1 MGVKL
6 TRDELEAI
14 VEQTSFDSM
23 KKVAE
28 KAPSVVKMFRKG
40 KNFILKKIIELFI
53 SSYK

>member
-1 MGVKL
+1 MKL
-6 TRDELEAI
+6 NRDELKAI

-40 KNFILKKIIELFI
+40 KNFIFLKVIEHLI